1 MKEDVGVF
9 KVVMWKEQICKAKVE
24 IQVNCELG
32 YMLQSWAPASLE
44 AAVKTA
50 WMSSEISEN
59 SMGMGYS
66 QLPKDN
72 KNYTSGS
79 RMLECVTA
87 ALFQKP
93 PTAHMQRSKGTKLR
107 RHLATYWTSYGTNL
121 AADYVHWIVYSWHSS
136 RNLQQNTEPNR
147 GGSRLKTLG
156 TKCQSTTPRLIT
168 QAPRWQIQYNTE
180 EHRTVVPFGT
190 DKGSGGLCMTL
201 IRGAVKT
208 LIRR

>member
-50 WMSSEISEN
+50 CMSSEISEN
-59 SMGMGYS
+59 SMGYS
-66 QLPKDN
+66 QLPKEN

-93 PTAHMQRSKGTKLR
+93 PTAHTLSEAREPSWDGIRPHTGHLMAQIWRRITYIGSSTAGTLRETCSKTQNQ
-107 RHLATYWTSYGTNL
+107 T
-121 AADYVHWIVYSWHSS
+121 AAAV
-136 RNLQQNTEPNR
+136 
-147 GGSRLKTLG
+147 GSRPLG
-156 TKCQSTTPRLIT
+156 LNAKVLLP
-168 QAPRWQIQYNTE
+168 
-180 EHRTVVPFGT
+180 
-190 DKGSGGLCMTL
+190 D
-201 IRGAVKT
+201 
-208 LIRR
+208 